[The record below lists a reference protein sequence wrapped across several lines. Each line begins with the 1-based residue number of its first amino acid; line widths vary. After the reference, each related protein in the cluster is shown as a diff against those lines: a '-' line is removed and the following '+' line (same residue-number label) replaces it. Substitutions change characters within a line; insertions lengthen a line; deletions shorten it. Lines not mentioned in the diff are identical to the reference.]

1 VPYWTTFLKRRD
13 LMAENKESRWWICPK
28 CEHEVLANDRPTSI
42 KWTDGHVCHFVEKK
56 EEDRENES

>member
-1 VPYWTTFLKRRD
+1 
-13 LMAENKESRWWICPK
+13 MAENKESRWWICPK